1 MGTNIALPRSNGRPG
16 FFQCVAPEAL
26 YTAHI
31 EPHPS
36 WDIKWISADPWT
48 LSSHWHFGTTPVLHP
63 PRFLGKNCPVRRWQQ
78 EPTGNPYLL
87 KMYNLAVGFK
97 PFVHTGFNCMECSC
111 EILIYHLFHYWAAS
125 PIKRPE

>member
-48 LSSHWHFGTTPVLHP
+48 LSSHWPPAPLPQLPSFIHQDFWERIVLCA
-63 PRFLGKNCPVRRWQQ
+63 GGSKNQ
-78 EPTGNPYLL
+78 L
-87 KMYNLAVGFK
+87 
-97 PFVHTGFNCMECSC
+97 
-111 EILIYHLFHYWAAS
+111 EILIC
-125 PIKRPE
+125 